1 VTTPIPTLPRRD
13 RCRSL
18 RRLVPDEVVVAHE
31 RVRVAAR
38 RPGTTDPGVAVT
50 AADDVLLEVAALL
63 AGRQPDGEAQVAYV
77 AARTSYLDDLATAL
91 EERGDAWRQAT
102 IELDSLSPA
111 DAVAPADRPARDGLL
126 VGALL
131 VALSP
136 FFLLW
141 DLVRGVAVG
150 AVAAI
155 HAVGRALR
163 SGVAAVAG
171 CFRGIGRSVVA
182 ALRRWRSYRDRI
194 AAAVREARARVVAA
208 RLRLRLRLRRLRA
221 AR

>member
-1 VTTPIPTLPRRD
+1 MTSPIPTLPRRD

-18 RRLVPDEVVVAHE
+18 RRLVPDEVAAAHE

-38 RPGTTDPGVAVT
+38 RPGISEPGVAVD

-63 AGRQPDGEAQVAYV
+63 AGRAPAGEPQAAYV
-77 AARTSYLDDLATAL
+77 AARTAYLDDLATAL

-102 IELDSLSPA
+102 IELESLSTV

-126 VGALL
+126 VSAFV

-136 FFLLW
+136 LFLAW
-141 DLVRGVAVG
+141 DLVRGIVHG
-150 AVAAI
+150 AI
-155 HAVGRALR
+155 
-163 SGVAAVAG
+163 AAVHAAG
-171 CFRGIGRSVVA
+171 RLVRSACSCVAGLLRRVGRSVVA
-182 ALRRWRSYRDRI
+182 AMRRWRSYRDRVT
-194 AAAVREARARVVAA
+194 AAIREARARVVAA
-208 RLRLRLRLRRLRA
+208 RLRLRLRLRRVRA